1 MHTHTAHMHT
11 NMHMHILTT
20 YFNIRL
26 TGVQDDDSEDGHDK
40 EKSNNGKDNSECNH
54 SWEEVSW
61 SLVSLKLVSTFWR
74 PCGVGFNANDKHES
88 I

>member
-1 MHTHTAHMHT
+1 MHSTHAYTHVHT

-26 TGVQDDDSEDGHDK
+26 TGVQQDDSEDGHNK

-54 SWEEVSW
+54 SWEEVS
-61 SLVSLKLVSTFWR
+61 LRLVSTFWTR
-74 PCGVGFNANDKHES
+74 PCGVGFNVNDKHES